1 MPSKPSNV
9 IKIPKP
15 PRSAFNKHRPASR
28 LLLDQ
33 MSHLA
38 NSLVRHLAN
47 LNNYECRTPVTEAH
61 AAEFNRFVTS
71 LLHPHTAHPPAR
83 KSKSKSQAKTRT
95 RSARA

>member
-1 MPSKPSNV
+1 MPRKQSNI

-38 NSLVRHLAN
+38 SSLVRHLAN
-47 LNNYECRTPVTEAH
+47 LNNYESRSPITEAH
-61 AAEFNRFVTS
+61 AGEFNRFITS
-71 LLHPHTAHPPAR
+71 LLHPHTAHLAA
-83 KSKSKSQAKTRT
+83 KKSGSKSKDQPKK